1 MAEETGNLTLH
12 NIIQLLLMRWRL
24 LMVAAVLFAIGT
36 LIYAH
41 YLPLKYTGTTIFER
55 RQDPAAD
62 QTSYQGSESFE
73 ARKLTLK
80 HELAGLGATTE
91 AIEKLGLTRGL
102 PRDSNGQ
109 LTLAGQQAKN
119 KLVEQMM
126 EKVSIQ
132 WEVSSRQVDLV
143 SVSFTDS
150 DPWLAE
156 HMPNTLVENYINR
169 VSENAVERLSESRNF
184 LENQVKICDNRFSEL
199 MKQRI
204 DFEVKNAGVLPDSPA
219 ALNEGIVHLNTDIDT
234 LRFQHAM
241 AEQELARLE
250 GLGPVGINS
259 ADDPNLTKAKP
270 LQVHYGTNPEYT
282 RLKDEIQKTKDLL
295 TAVLDVKNEKHPD
308 VEMLRQKIAR
318 LEQQLEQTPP
328 EAILQTVYGTN
339 RENTDLAIQ
348 VLAKQSVAEMTE
360 KELERLQN
368 RLDSHQNL
376 LANFGP
382 VRREY
387 LEIVKKIEDQQ
398 AELAQWEGRLRDVH
412 MALAAEVAKRRTH
425 LNAVQPALKQFYPS
439 SPIFW
444 RVLAFAVV
452 GGLAFGVGMIIIAGR
467 LDRSI
472 MTPEQASHSFDFPV
486 FGYVDVILMPRQLF
500 LQRIRRWILTPLI
513 SLLLA
518 AALSVFCFSLF
529 LRLDSPERY
538 KQWREAPLK
547 YLSGQA
553 GQVVGKNIGTDQQ

>member
-1 MAEETGNLTLH
+1 MVEESGSLTLH

-36 LIYAH
+36 IVYAH

-80 HELAGLGATTE
+80 HELAGQGATTE
-91 AIEKLGLTRGL
+91 AVEKLGLTRGL

-119 KLVEQMM
+119 NLVEQVM

-143 SVSFTDS
+143 SVGFTDS

-169 VSENAVERLSESRNF
+169 VSENAVERLSESRAF

-219 ALNEGIVHLNTDIDT
+219 SLNEGIVHLNTDIDT

-241 AEQELARLE
+241 AEQEVARLE
-250 GLGPVGINS
+250 GLGPIGVNS
-259 ADDPNLTKAKP
+259 TNEPNITTDKP

-282 RLKDEIQKTKDLL
+282 RLKEELQKTKEML
-295 TAVLDVKNEKHPD
+295 TAVLDIKNEKHPD
-308 VEMLRQKIAR
+308 VEILRQKIAR
-318 LEQQLEQTPP
+318 LEQQLELTPP
-328 EAILQTVYGTN
+328 ETILQTVYGTN
-339 RENTDLAIQ
+339 KENTDLAMRL
-348 VLAKQSVAEMTE
+348 LAKQSEAEMTE
-360 KELERLQN
+360 KELDRLQN

-376 LANFGP
+376 LSNFGP
-382 VRREY
+382 IRREY

-412 MALAAEVAKRRTH
+412 MALAGEVAKRRTH
-425 LNAVQPALKQFYPS
+425 LNAVQPALKQFNPS
-439 SPIFW
+439 SPLFW

-452 GGLAFGVGMIIIAGR
+452 GGLAFGVGTIIMASR

-472 MTPEQASHSFDFPV
+472 MTPEQAAHSFDFPV
-486 FGYVDVILMPRQLF
+486 FGYVDVILTPRRLL
-500 LQRIRRWILTPLI
+500 LQRIKRWILTPII
-513 SLLLA
+513 SLILA
-518 AALSVFCFSLF
+518 AALFVSCFSLF
-529 LRLDSPERY
+529 LRLDSPEQY

-547 YLSGQA
+547 YLY
-553 GQVVGKNIGTDQQ
+553 GQVDQVMDKNIGAEQ